1 MPTFFNA
8 SCLNFVF
15 KSATGIMLLVTGF
28 VLQFSGFIPNQP
40 QTMEV
45 KIALISLYGLVPL
58 VFYSLG
64 AFLLFKKFTFGEKE
78 HTLIKEQIKKRN

>member
-1 MPTFFNA
+1 
-8 SCLNFVF
+8 
-15 KSATGIMLLVTGF
+15 MLLVTGF

-45 KIALISLYGLVPL
+45 KVALISLYGLVPL

-64 AFLLFKKFTFGEKE
+64 AYLLLTKFKFGEKE
-78 HTLIKEQIKKRN
+78 HAAIKKEMTDNAESI

>member
-1 MPTFFNA
+1 
-8 SCLNFVF
+8 
-15 KSATGIMLLVTGF
+15 MLLVTGF

-45 KIALISLYGLVPL
+45 KVALISLYGLVPL

-64 AFLLFKKFTFGEKE
+64 AYLLLTKFKFGEKE
-78 HTLIKEQIKKRN
+78 QAAIKQEMTDNAESI